1 MESSQYIKHPHFC
14 QKCQSL
20 TPHIQVEKA
29 NKSDSKFEQKQSLF
43 GSCIEFLLALVVKD
57 GEHTNSFLS
66 TKKISFSV
74 RNVGPNPGTKIGV
87 A

>member
-20 TPHIQVEKA
+20 TPHIQVEKT

-43 GSCIEFLLALVVKD
+43 GSCIEFLIALVVKN
-57 GEHTNSFLS
+57 GEHTNSFFIDQEDQFQCDKCGAKS
-66 TKKISFSV
+66 WH
-74 RNVGPNPGTKIGV
+74 
-87 A
+87 